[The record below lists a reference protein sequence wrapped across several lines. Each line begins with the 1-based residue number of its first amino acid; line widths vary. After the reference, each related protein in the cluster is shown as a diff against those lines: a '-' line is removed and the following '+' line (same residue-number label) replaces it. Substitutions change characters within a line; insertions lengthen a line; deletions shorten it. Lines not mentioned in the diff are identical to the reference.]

1 MMQRL
6 KASMRLPPC
15 HGLDR
20 SRYHQTAYRTLKIQ
34 KLVNMRP
41 MKTAMQIWAGNRS
54 RKISGHRNEGTS
66 SPPTTSST
74 VLSSPHPRRKG

>member
-6 KASMRLPPC
+6 KASLRLPPL

-34 KLVNMRP
+34 KLVNRRP
-41 MKTAMQIWAGNRS
+41 MKTAMQIWAGKGS
-54 RKISGHRNEGTS
+54 RKMSGQRNEGTS
-66 SPPTTSST
+66 SPPTSST
-74 VLSSPHPRRKG
+74 VLSSPSPRRKG